1 MSRPVALIIGPT
13 SGIGQGFAR
22 RCAADGDDPVLVS
35 RETLA
40 EVARGNTLIIPGL
53 QYKAIT
59 TVTRLVPRTL
69 SRAATSVFGRGRGRT

>member
-1 MSRPVALIIGPT
+1 V
-13 SGIGQGFAR
+13 
-22 RCAADGDDPVLVS
+22 

-59 TVTRLVPRTL
+59 TVTRMVPRPV
-69 SRAATSVFGRGRGRT
+69 SRAFTSVFGRGRGRT